1 MLENKNAQK
10 KKSETMSW
18 AGVGNAAGT
27 AAVNLASHLFT
38 RDENKPATKKDIKE
52 IKQLFITQHHHIK
65 NARIDMMVLAFYDL
79 QTKNLVYLIKP
90 MSHGQKNIDDIKNS
104 IDNSVL

>member
-1 MLENKNAQK
+1 
-10 KKSETMSW
+10 MSW

-27 AAVNLASHLFT
+27 AAVILRISLQET
-38 RDENKPATKKDIKE
+38 RINQQQKKDIKE

-65 NARIDMMVLAFYDL
+65 KCRIDMMVLAFYDL

-90 MSHGQKNIDDIKNS
+90 MSHGPKNIDDIKNS
-104 IDNSVL
+104 IDNSVLTNKDIAKIS

>member
-1 MLENKNAQK
+1 
-10 KKSETMSW
+10 MSW
-18 AGVGNAAGT
+18 AGVGNAAAGT
-27 AAVNLASHLFT
+27 AAVNIAHLFT

-65 NARIDMMVLAFYDL
+65 KCRIDMMVLAFYDL

-90 MSHGQKNIDDIKNS
+90 MSHGPKNIDDIKNS
-104 IDNSVL
+104 IDNSVLTNKDIAKIS